1 MHRSYKN
8 FNETK
13 FYHDLDQELLKA
25 EMYSYSKLKEIFSNT
40 PENHAPLKSKTIK
53 GNHVPFMTKKLSKA
67 TMDRS
72 RLRNKYLI
80 WLSTENVLAYKNVN
94 NKCNSLN
101 KRFKKSY
108 FQEATKNGIMS
119 NKLFWN
125 TVKLFLTNKGIL
137 TDDKIVIESENEPK
151 IKPKGKFSVLDI
163 KAGDIISDKKQK
175 QPPEVF
181 FREWCS

>member
-1 MHRSYKN
+1 MHRSCKN
-8 FNETK
+8 FNEAK

-25 EMYSYSKLKEIFSNT
+25 EMYSYLKLKEIFSNT
-40 PENHAPLKSKTIK
+40 PENHAPLKSKTIM

-101 KRFKKSY
+101 KRLRNLTFKK
-108 FQEATKNGIMS
+108 T
-119 NKLFWN
+119 
-125 TVKLFLTNKGIL
+125 
-137 TDDKIVIESENEPK
+137 
-151 IKPKGKFSVLDI
+151 
-163 KAGDIISDKKQK
+163 QK
-175 QPPEVF
+175 MV
-181 FREWCS
+181 

>member
-1 MHRSYKN
+1 MN
-8 FNETK
+8 
-13 FYHDLDQELLKA
+13 
-25 EMYSYSKLKEIFSNT
+25 
-40 PENHAPLKSKTIK
+40 
-53 GNHVPFMTKKLSKA
+53 
-67 TMDRS
+67 
-72 RLRNKYLI
+72 
-80 WLSTENVLAYKNVN
+80 
-94 NKCNSLN
+94 
-101 KRFKKSY
+101 
-108 FQEATKNGIMS
+108 

-151 IKPKGKFSVLDI
+151 IKPKGKFSVLNI